1 MDVMY
6 CGVNREKI
14 QKAEPLFNGGSL
26 ELFVHWIIERYK
38 IHLKKDVNH
47 EERPWTT
54 DPILDNYR
62 FTNVRREQ
70 DRQSMYLIDNIVKNN
85 KLTLEEKI
93 INCIMFRCWN
103 VWESMKLLGG
113 PWKKEELLNGSAL
126 LTARTVYNQISQD
139 EPRHGWF
146 TKVFFTSG
154 VKLGMKNLLGVKN
167 FVLGV
172 FDIAQWVI
180 SNDIAN
186 KVLETETQLDAFN
199 ILKSIPGIANFL
211 GYQIFVDCTYIPEFQ
226 FSENEFTIAG
236 PGCKKG
242 LNRLFMDTDGMNS
255 EESVFW
261 LRDNLTTVAPQLDPK
276 TLMTDLPEE
285 ERFLS
290 VMSLENCLC
299 EFSKYH
305 RAYHKESR
313 PKNKYVPFK
322 EG

>member
-1 MDVMY
+1 
-6 CGVNREKI
+6 
-14 QKAEPLFNGGSL
+14 
-26 ELFVHWIIERYK
+26 
-38 IHLKKDVNH
+38 
-47 EERPWTT
+47 
-54 DPILDNYR
+54 
-62 FTNVRREQ
+62 
-70 DRQSMYLIDNIVKNN
+70 
-85 KLTLEEKI
+85 
-93 INCIMFRCWN
+93 
-103 VWESMKLLGG
+103 
-113 PWKKEELLNGSAL
+113 
-126 LTARTVYNQISQD
+126 
-139 EPRHGWF
+139 
-146 TKVFFTSG
+146 
-154 VKLGMKNLLGVKN
+154 MKNLLGVKN

-180 SNDIAN
+180 SRDIAN
-186 KVLETETQLDAFN
+186 QVIESESQLEAFN

-242 LNRLFMDTDGMNS
+242 LNRLFMSTDGMTS
-255 EESVFW
+255 EECVFW
-261 LRDNLTTVAPQLDPK
+261 LRDNLTIAAPQLDPK

-322 EG
+322 ED